1 MIGSVLKQKSF
12 ENLLKLR
19 RLDYASGDGCTYVE
33 NDDSINS
40 LLANLKFE
48 PKQDK
53 EYTYYS
59 KGAYNVIVIGCEYS
73 EFIVCAIDKRLGHVF
88 KRAKKGLVGVKNPA
102 FCLTAVVNGERL
114 YMYAVESQSALVS
127 VPLKIINSERL
138 ERTKENVA
146 WLKEFISSLN
156 LPELFHVDYPKK
168 GERNYAELIVPN
180 SEMVALYYSES
191 DIAIINKM

>member
-1 MIGSVLKQKSF
+1 MVGSILKQKVF
-12 ENLLKLR
+12 ENILKLHR
-19 RLDYASGDGCTYVE
+19 IDYTSGDGCTYVE
-33 NDDSINS
+33 NDDSFNS
-40 LLANLKFE
+40 LLAKLKFT
-48 PKQDK
+48 QGNRG
-53 EYTYYS
+53 YTYYS
-59 KGAYNVIVIGCEYS
+59 KGTYNVIVIGCEYS
-73 EFIVCAIDKRLGHVF
+73 EFIFCAIDKRLGHVF
-88 KRAKKGLVGVKNPA
+88 KRAKKGLAGVKNPA

-146 WLKEFISSLN
+146 WLKEFIASLN
-156 LPELFHVDYPKK
+156 LPELFLVDYPKK

-191 DIAIINKM
+191 DIAIVNKL